1 MELNIYDFTPETLS
15 EYLGDVPAFRI
26 KQIYKWIF
34 MGKTPD
40 EMTNVPKV
48 FREKLKNDFYTELPK
63 IDIKLVSKLD
73 GTVKYLFRMED
84 DAGIES
90 VVMPY
95 HHGRTICVSS
105 QAGCRM
111 GCAFCAST
119 IDGLDR
125 NLSSGE
131 IIGQILAAE
140 RDLGEKI
147 SHVVIM
153 GSGEPLDNYD
163 NVLDFIKNAVN
174 PDGLGL
180 SARHITLS
188 TCGLIEKM
196 RRLSEENLPINLA
209 VSLHAPNDEIRRKL
223 MPIAKS
229 VPMATLLSESRKY
242 FEKTHRRV
250 TFEYAL
256 IRDVNDSMQNAKE
269 LSEKLGGF
277 GGFHVNLIPV
287 NRVEERTFQKSEKKT
302 AEMFVKTLEKAG
314 VQVTVR
320 RRMGADIDAACGQL
334 RRAAKRKENCL

>member
-1 MELNIYDFTPETLS
+1 MELNIYDFTPETL
-15 EYLGDVPAFRI
+15 EGYLGNVPRFRT

-34 MGKTPD
+34 AGKTPD
-40 EMTNVPKV
+40 EMTNVPKDL
-48 FREKLKNDFYTELPK
+48 REKLKNECYTKLPK

-131 IIGQILAAE
+131 MIGQILAAE
-140 RDLGEKI
+140 RDTGERI
-147 SHVVIM
+147 SNVVIM

-163 NVLDFIKNAVN
+163 NVLDFIRNAVN

-188 TCGLIEKM
+188 TCGLVDKM
-196 RRLSEENLPINLA
+196 RQLAGENLPINLA
-209 VSLHAPNDEIRRKL
+209 VSLHAPNDEIRKKL

-229 VPMATLLSESRKY
+229 VPIETLVLESRKY
-242 FEKTHRRV
+242 FDMTHRRV

-256 IRDVNDSMQNAKE
+256 IRGVNDSVENAKE
-269 LSEKLGGF
+269 LSALLGGF
-277 GGFHVNLIPV
+277 SGFHVNLIPV
-287 NRVEERTFQKSEKKT
+287 NHVEERAFQKSEKAT

-314 VQVTVR
+314 TQVTVR
-320 RRMGADIDAACGQL
+320 RKMGADIDAACGQL
-334 RRAAKRKENCL
+334 RRAAKRKDNCL

>member
-1 MELNIYDFTPETLS
+1 MELNIYDFTPETLR
-15 EYLGDVPAFRI
+15 EYLGDVPAFRT

-34 MGKTPD
+34 SGRTPD
-40 EMTNVPKV
+40 EMTNVPKDL
-48 FREKLKNDFYTELPK
+48 REKLKNELYTELPK
-63 IDIKLVSKLD
+63 IDVKLVSKID
-73 GTVKYLFRMED
+73 KTVKYLFRMED

-95 HHGRTICVSS
+95 HHGLTICVSS

-125 NLSSGE
+125 NLTSGE

-140 RDLGEKI
+140 RDLEQKI

-163 NVLDFIKNAVN
+163 HVLTFIRNAIN
-174 PDGLGL
+174 PDGLGI

-188 TCGLIEKM
+188 TCGLIDNM

-229 VPMATLLSESRKY
+229 VPMETLLSEAYAY

-256 IRDVNDSMQNAKE
+256 IDGVNDSRENAEE
-269 LSEKLGGF
+269 LSLRLRGKS
-277 GGFHVNLIPV
+277 GFHVNLIPV
-287 NRVEERTFQKSEKKT
+287 NPVEERDFRRSGKER

-320 RRMGADIDAACGQL
+320 RKMGADIDAACGQL
-334 RRAAKRKENCL
+334 RRAKKRKENTL